1 MINAIESLPADF
13 YGVHVQN
20 EIDALRLLYLVEK
33 IGEKK
38 LRSTVKKVTDRYPGF
53 KPFVSKLL
61 GWYRIKVPVSVY
73 APVEIPLY
81 RVYALILLDHSKI
94 KIGYSKNW
102 VKRAS
107 NFHISSFDPTAL
119 FDIDKS
125 FSVFVGAK
133 IADAKA
139 LEQKALNYFRQKPGC
154 QTEAPVNLMY
164 SATGKGEWFIGSAL
178 REIEHFFVHCD
189 SNSFRSMMMLSDAI
203 RLETLEPFSVD

>member
-1 MINAIESLPADF
+1 MSDIVESFPADF

-38 LRSTVKKVTDRYPGF
+38 LRATVKKVTDRYPGF

-73 APVEIPLY
+73 APIEIPVY
-81 RVYALILLDHSKI
+81 RVYALILVDHSKI

-107 NFHISSFDPTAL
+107 NFHISSLNPADL
-119 FDIDKS
+119 FDLDKS
-125 FSVFVGAK
+125 FSVLVGAK
-133 IADAKA
+133 IADAKE
-139 LEQKALNYFRQKPGC
+139 LELKALNYFRQKPGY
-154 QTEAPVNLMY
+154 QTTPPANLMY
-164 SATGKGEWFIGSAL
+164 SATGTNEWFAGHAFL
-178 REIEHFFVHCD
+178 EIEHFLLNCD
-189 SNSFRSMMMLSDAI
+189 VNSSRSQMRLSDAI
-203 RLETLEPFSVD
+203 ALHELHAVSVD

>member
-1 MINAIESLPADF
+1 MIDAIESLPADS

-20 EIDALRLLYLVEK
+20 DMDARRLLYLVEK

-61 GWYRIKVPVSVY
+61 SWYRIKVPVSVY
-73 APVEIPLY
+73 APVEVPVY

-102 VKRAS
+102 VNRAS
-107 NFHISSFDPTAL
+107 NFHISSFDPSAL

-125 FSVFVGAK
+125 FSVLVGEK
-133 IADAKA
+133 IADAKE
-139 LEQKALNYFRQKPGC
+139 LEKKALNYFCQKPGY
-154 QTEAPVNLMY
+154 QTSAPANLMY
-164 SATGKGEWFIGSAL
+164 SATGHNEWFVGNARL
-178 REIEHFFVHCD
+178 EIEHFLLNCD
-189 SNSFRSMMMLSDAI
+189 INSSRSKLSLSDAI
-203 RLETLEPFSVD
+203 ALNDLDGVSVD